1 MSGNTNRNAMLN
13 YIYYELGFD
22 KVCSFKA
29 YLFQARNDSDTLVKN
44 LYEQVRR
51 KL

>member
-1 MSGNTNRNAMLN
+1 MEQAIREKMLN
-13 YIYYELGFD
+13 YVYYELGFD

-29 YLFQARNDSDTLVKN
+29 YLIQARNDSDTLVKN